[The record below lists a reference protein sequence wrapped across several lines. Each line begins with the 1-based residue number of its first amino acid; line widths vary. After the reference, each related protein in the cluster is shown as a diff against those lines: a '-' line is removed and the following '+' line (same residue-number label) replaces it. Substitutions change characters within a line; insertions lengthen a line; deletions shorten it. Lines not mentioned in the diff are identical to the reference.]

1 MIPLQ
6 ALVIALVAVGGAAVA
21 LTRDPLRQAL
31 VSGFYGITLVVLFVV
46 LQAPD
51 VALSAIVVSSI
62 GLPLLILFALTRVR
76 ADGDD
81 EG

>member
-6 ALVIALVAVGGAAVA
+6 ALVIAFVAAGGAAVA

-31 VSGFYGITLVVLFVV
+31 VSGFYGLTLVVLFVV

-51 VALSAIVVSSI
+51 VALSAIAVSSI
-62 GLPLLILFALTRVR
+62 GLPLLILFALARVR